1 MQRPDAMSP
10 RRIFVVGAVASLTVI
25 AAATALW
32 APAAWSLVLVLPLV
46 ARGTADMLQRS
57 HTILRNFPLV
67 GHGRYLLES
76 IRAVVYQRAKRV
88 LDTRPFGTQR
98 DVYAPGYEWID
109 HSLLARAPSHEMPRI
124 QIGGPDCRQPYSASV
139 LNISA
144 MSYGAL
150 SPNAILALSTGAKAG
165 GFFHNTG
172 EGGVSPYHLQGGADL
187 VWQLGTGY
195 FGARDP
201 DGNFD
206 AEKFAAMATHPQ
218 IKMIEVKLSQGAKPG
233 HGGILPAAKLT
244 PELAQI
250 RGVPMGRD
258 VLSPPAHSAFQ
269 DPPGLLRFLAR
280 LRELSGGKPV
290 GFKLCLG
297 RPHEFFA
304 ICKAMRSTGIT
315 PDFITVD
322 GGEGGTG
329 AAPLE
334 FSNSVG
340 YPLTEALV
348 LVHDALVGFGL
359 RERIRVL
366 ASGKVVTGFA
376 LARLLALGADAGNS
390 ARGMMLS
397 LGCIQALRCNNNTC
411 PAGVATQDPALV
423 AGLDPP
429 TKATRVHGFH
439 HGTVHALMELVAA
452 AGLESPAQLTRRHI
466 HRRIDATYECD
477 YERLYPEIEAG
488 CFLRE
493 GHVPPQYAEALA
505 MAQPESFAPAATER
519 ETRRAA

>member
-1 MQRPDAMSP
+1 
-10 RRIFVVGAVASLTVI
+10 
-25 AAATALW
+25 
-32 APAAWSLVLVLPLV
+32 
-46 ARGTADMLQRS
+46 
-57 HTILRNFPLV
+57 
-67 GHGRYLLES
+67 
-76 IRAVVYQRAKRV
+76 
-88 LDTRPFGTQR
+88 
-98 DVYAPGYEWID
+98 
-109 HSLLARAPSHEMPRI
+109 
-124 QIGGPDCRQPYSASV
+124 
-139 LNISA
+139 
-144 MSYGAL
+144 
-150 SPNAILALSTGAKAG
+150 
-165 GFFHNTG
+165 
-172 EGGVSPYHLQGGADL
+172 
-187 VWQLGTGY
+187 
-195 FGARDP
+195 
-201 DGNFD
+201 
-206 AEKFAAMATHPQ
+206 
-218 IKMIEVKLSQGAKPG
+218 
-233 HGGILPAAKLT
+233 
-244 PELAQI
+244 
-250 RGVPMGRD
+250 

-269 DPPGLLRFLAR
+269 DPPGLLRFVAR

-290 GFKLCLG
+290 GFKLCVG

-390 ARGMMLS
+390 ARGMMLA

-452 AGLESPAQLTRRHI
+452 AGLDSPAQLTRRHI

-477 YERLYPEIEAG
+477 YERLYPEVEPG

-493 GHVPPQYAEALA
+493 DHVPPQYAEALA
-505 MAQPESFAPAATER
+505 MAQAESFAPAAAAR